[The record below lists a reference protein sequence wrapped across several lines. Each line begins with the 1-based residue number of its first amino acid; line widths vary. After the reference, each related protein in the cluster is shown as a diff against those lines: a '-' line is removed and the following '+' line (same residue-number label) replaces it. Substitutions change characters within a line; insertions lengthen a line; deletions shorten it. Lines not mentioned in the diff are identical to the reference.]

1 MYIYKRAAYQAIPYD
16 FSGLHAVLLC
26 LDIDYNKLM
35 CIFLSQ
41 TKVQSSLTLPFR
53 HVTMSA
59 TPRFTLLQPE
69 GWQFLPV
76 ILLGS
81 DKMIP

>member
-26 LDIDYNKLM
+26 LDIDYKLM

-41 TKVQSSLTLPFR
+41 TKVQPSLTLPFR
-53 HVTMSA
+53 HVMMSA
-59 TPRFTLLQPE
+59 TPRFTLL
-69 GWQFLPV
+69 
-76 ILLGS
+76 
-81 DKMIP
+81 